1 MATYKLMSGDY
12 NIAVN
17 AGVGNV
23 NVTGTVIATGNI
35 NGANLNTTNSAYVS
49 GNITTLGSVKTNP
62 KLFSALPSAATA
74 GAGSRSFITDANT
87 RTFGSQVSGSAG
99 NSVPVYSDGTNWYV
113 G

>member
-23 NVTGTVIATGNI
+23 NITGTVIATGNVT
-35 NGANLNTTNSAYVS
+35 GGNLITGSSAYVS
-49 GNITTLGSVKTNP
+49 GNIITLGSVRTNP

-74 GAGSRSFITDANT
+74 GAGSKSFITDANT
-87 RTFGSQVSGSAG
+87 RSFGSQVSGGAG